1 MTDITTAM
9 APAISAMSAQYS
21 SVVLGIVFTIA
32 CDGSPRLICSVLPK
46 QSAFSTR
53 HWSRSFPAEAGHL
66 LAKPAREW
74 SRGATS
80 DIDGQAERPKRAGA
94 NESMLSE

>member
-21 SVVLGIVFTIA
+21 SVVLGIVFRIA
-32 CDGSPRLICSVLPK
+32 CYGGPRLICSVLPK

-53 HWSRSFPAEAGHL
+53 HWSTRHS
-66 LAKPAREW
+66 LAKP
-74 SRGATS
+74 
-80 DIDGQAERPKRAGA
+80 
-94 NESMLSE
+94 